1 MPLSSN
7 ISNRISGLFKNGD
20 DEIILFIAIFLI
32 LLSST
37 GSKSTYKNT
46 RTDSNPLIFL
56 IAVLVFL
63 VLSDTD
69 TLREQ
74 QEIY

>member
-1 MPLSSN
+1 MALLTSVQ
-7 ISNRISGLFKNGD
+7 NRISGLFKKGD

-32 LLSST
+32 LLNST
-37 GSKSTYKNT
+37 GSKNTYKNISA
-46 RTDSNPLIFL
+46 DSSPLIFL

-63 VLSDTD
+63 ILGDCD
-69 TLREQ
+69 NRKEQ